1 MTQSNTNAPIKTLNP
16 RERQSPRN
24 DLPGD
29 GWLVFAR
36 VGRPHGLKGAFFL
49 KTDDNRTEWDG
60 YHGLLVEVEG
70 GFSGC
75 RVTKSYVSG
84 GALAVQL
91 DVLGGRTEVEAFYGA
106 RIFVHRSEIV
116 LEVDEH
122 LTGDLV
128 GLQVVDE
135 TGTALGLVAGVA
147 SFGAQDNLRI
157 VLPGRK
163 EEVLFPYIE
172 GFVLKVD
179 LGARKLTVRHEP
191 VFFEE
196 TTQAPKGSRKE
207 TV

>member
-1 MTQSNTNAPIKTLNP
+1 MTQSNTNAPIKALNP

-24 DLPGD
+24 DLPGE
-29 GWLVFAR
+29 GWLTFAR

-60 YHGLLVEVEG
+60 YRDLRLEVEG

-91 DVLGGRTEVEAFYGA
+91 DVFGSRTEVEAFSGA
-106 RIFVHRSEIV
+106 RICVHRSEIA
-116 LEVDEH
+116 LEADEH

-135 TGTALGLVAGVA
+135 TGTALGKVAGVA

-157 VLPGRK
+157 VVPGRK

-179 LGARKLTVRHEP
+179 VGAGTVTVRHEP

-196 TTQAPKGSRKE
+196 TTEAPKGSGKE
-207 TV
+207 TL